1 MDKVRVFEAFCGYGS
16 QALAL
21 ERLKADYPEKFDFE
35 VVGISDI
42 EKYPLMAYQAL
53 HGHCPNFGDI
63 TKIDWAQVPDFD
75 LFTYSF
81 PCQSISLAGRREGL
95 VEGSGTRSSLLWECK
110 RAISAKKPK
119 WLLMENVEAL
129 TFDKNLPQLQKWL
142 LWLSKMGYNSYS
154 EVLEATDY
162 GVPQKRRRFFCVSV
176 RTDCA
181 PQPYYF
187 PLPIGNGDLQKI
199 FETDVSSTYD
209 VKDNWFERV
218 KKKHPKDYKKLL
230 SDKFLKACAEGRTN
244 AVVTDWTLKKMEK
257 PTPTDPDSTPTL
269 RSEEGT
275 HGHPKIV
282 FNVGSDFANHK
293 FKVGKINKDCAMCF
307 TAHNGINPDVVF
319 EISNNQLMLQAHPM
333 RGDASYTLTAI
344 NGRGRE
350 ENVYEHVGEFVRVR
364 KLTPREGFRLMGLR
378 DSDIDKIQSWRD
390 EKGKPISDNAQRAMA
405 GNSIVVDVLYH
416 IFRKLYVDTDCEKNQ
431 QIKLF

>member
-16 QALAL
+16 HALAL

-42 EKYPLMAYQAL
+42 EEYPLMAYQAL
-53 HGHCPNFGDI
+53 HGHSPNFGDI
-63 TKIDWAQVPDFD
+63 TKIDWEQVPDFD
-75 LFTYSF
+75 LLTYSF
-81 PCQSISLAGRREGL
+81 PCQSISLAGKKDGL
-95 VEGSGTRSSLLWECK
+95 AEGSGTRSSLLWECK
-110 RAISAKKPK
+110 RAISEKKPK

-129 TFDKNLPQLQKWL
+129 TFKKNLPQLQKWV
-142 LWLSKMGYNSYS
+142 LWLSQMGYNSYS

-176 RTDCA
+176 RTDSA
-181 PQPYYF
+181 PKPYYF

-199 FETDVSSTYD
+199 FEKDVPSTYD

-218 KKKHPKDYKKLL
+218 KEKHPKDYKKLL
-230 SDKFLKACAEGRTN
+230 SYKFLKACAEGRTN
-244 AVVTDWTLKKMEK
+244 VVVTDWTKKKIEH
-257 PTPTDPDSTPTL
+257 PYPIVTDRAPTL
-269 RSEEGT
+269 NREEGSN
-275 HGHPKIV
+275 GHVKIV
-282 FNVGSDFANHK
+282 LNVSNDLAN
-293 FKVGKINKDCAMCF
+293 
-307 TAHNGINPDVVF
+307 HNGINPDVVF
-319 EISNNQLMLQAHPM
+319 EISNNQLMRQSHPM
-333 RGDASYTLTAI
+333 RSDASYTLQAI

-350 ENVYEHVGEFVRVR
+350 ENVYEHIGEFIRVR

-378 DSDIDKIQSWRD
+378 DSDIDKIQAWRD
-390 EKGKPISDNAQRAMA
+390 EKGNSISENAQRAMA

-416 IFRKLYVDTDCEKNQ
+416 IFRKLYVDIGCEQNQ

>member
-81 PCQSISLAGRREGL
+81 PCQSISLAGRKEGL
-95 VEGSGTRSSLLWECK
+95 AEGSGTRSSLLWECK
-110 RAISAKKPK
+110 RAISSKKPK

-187 PLPIGNGDLQKI
+187 PLPIGKGDLQKI
-199 FETDVSSTYD
+199 FEKDVPSTYD

-244 AVVTDWTLKKMEK
+244 AVVTDWAEKKMEK
-257 PTPTDPDSTPTL
+257 PTLTDPDSSPTL

-282 FNVGSDFANHK
+282 FNVSNDFANHK
-293 FKVGKINKDCAMCF
+293 FTSKSDKDKANCC
-307 TAHNGINPDVVF
+307 TAHNSINPDIVF
-319 EISNNQLMLQAHPM
+319 EE
-333 RGDASYTLTAI
+333 T
-344 NGRGRE
+344 
-350 ENVYEHVGEFVRVR
+350 VYEHIGEFIRVR

-390 EKGKPISDNAQRAMA
+390 EKGNPISDNAQRAMA

-416 IFRKLYVDTDCEKNQ
+416 IFRKLYVDTDCEPNQ
-431 QIKLF
+431 QMKLF

>member
-1 MDKVRVFEAFCGYGS
+1 MEKVRVFEAFCGYGS

-42 EKYPLMAYQAL
+42 DKYPLMAYQAL

-63 TKIDWAQVPDFD
+63 TKIDWEQVPDFD

-81 PCQSISLAGRREGL
+81 PCQSISLAGKKEGL
-95 VEGSGTRSSLLWECK
+95 AEGSGTRSSLLWECK

-119 WLLMENVEAL
+119 WLLMENVEAI

-154 EVLEATDY
+154 EVLEATNY

-176 RTDCA
+176 RTDCV
-181 PQPYYF
+181 PSPYYF
-187 PLPIGNGDLQKI
+187 PLPTGNGDLQKI
-199 FETDVSSTYD
+199 FEKDVPSAYD
-209 VKDNWFERV
+209 VKDDWFERV

-244 AVVTDWTLKKMEK
+244 AVVTDWTKKKIER
-257 PTPTDPDSTPTL
+257 PSPTDPDSAPTL

-275 HGHPKIV
+275 HGHPQI
-282 FNVGSDFANHK
+282 
-293 FKVGKINKDCAMCF
+293 
-307 TAHNGINPDVVF
+307 VF
-319 EISNNQLMLQAHPM
+319 EISNNQLMSYSHPM
-333 RGDASYTLTAI
+333 RRDASYTLTKI

-350 ENVYEHVGEFVRVR
+350 ENVYEHISEFIRVR
-364 KLTPREGFRLMGLR
+364 KLTPREGFHLMGLR
-378 DSDIDKIQSWRD
+378 DSDIDKIQTWRD
-390 EKGKPISDNAQRAMA
+390 EKGKPISANAQREMA

-416 IFRKLYVDTDCEKNQ
+416 IFRKLYVDIGCEPNQ

>member
-63 TKIDWAQVPDFD
+63 TKIDWEQVPDFD

-81 PCQSISLAGRREGL
+81 PCQSISLAGKKDGL
-95 VEGSGTRSSLLWECK
+95 AEGSGTRSSLLWECQ

-181 PQPYYF
+181 PKPYYF

-199 FETDVSSTYD
+199 FEKDVTSAYD
-209 VKDNWFERV
+209 VKENWFERV

-257 PTPTDPDSTPTL
+257 PTPVDPDSAPTL
-269 RSEEGT
+269 RSEEGM
-275 HGHPKIV
+275 HGHPKI
-282 FNVGSDFANHK
+282 
-293 FKVGKINKDCAMCF
+293 
-307 TAHNGINPDVVF
+307 VF
-319 EISNNQLMLQAHPM
+319 EISNNQLMLQSHPM
-333 RGDASYTLTAI
+333 RGDASYTLTTI

-350 ENVYEHVGEFVRVR
+350 ENVYEHIGEFIRVR

-390 EKGKPISDNAQRAMA
+390 ERGKPIPDNAQRSMA

-416 IFRKLYVDTDCEKNQ
+416 IFRKLYIGTGCEPNQ

>member
-63 TKIDWAQVPDFD
+63 TKIDWEQVPDFD

-81 PCQSISLAGRREGL
+81 PCQSISLAGRKEGL
-95 VEGSGTRSSLLWECK
+95 AEGSGTRSSLLWECK

-129 TFDKNLPQLQKWL
+129 TFDKNIPQLQKWL

-176 RTDCA
+176 RTDCN

-199 FETDVSSTYD
+199 FETDVPSTYD
-209 VKDNWFERV
+209 VKDDWFERL

-244 AVVTDWTLKKMEK
+244 AVMTDWAEKKMER
-257 PTPTDPDSTPTL
+257 PSNTDPDSSPTL
-269 RSEEGT
+269 RSEEGM
-275 HGHPKIV
+275 HGHPKI
-282 FNVGSDFANHK
+282 
-293 FKVGKINKDCAMCF
+293 
-307 TAHNGINPDVVF
+307 VF
-319 EISNNQLMLQAHPM
+319 EISNNQLMIQSHPM
-333 RGDASYTLTAI
+333 RSDASYTLTAI

-350 ENVYEHVGEFVRVR
+350 ENVYEHLGEFIRVR

-390 EKGKPISDNAQRAMA
+390 EKGKPISDNAQRSMA

-416 IFRKLYVDTDCEKNQ
+416 IFRKLYVDTGSEPNQ

>member
-1 MDKVRVFEAFCGYGS
+1 MDKVRVFEAFSGYGS

-21 ERLKADYPEKFDFE
+21 ERLKTDYPEKFDFE

-63 TKIDWAQVPDFD
+63 TKIDWEQVPDFD

-81 PCQSISLAGRREGL
+81 PCQSISLVGRREGL

-176 RTDCA
+176 RTDCD

-199 FETDVSSTYD
+199 FEKDVPSTYD
-209 VKDNWFERV
+209 VKDDWFERV

-230 SDKFLKACAEGRTN
+230 SDKFLKACAEGCTN
-244 AVVTDWTLKKMEK
+244 AVLTDWTKKKMER
-257 PTPTDPDSTPTL
+257 PQPTDPDSSPTL
-269 RSEEGT
+269 RSEEGM
-275 HGHPKIV
+275 HVHPKI
-282 FNVGSDFANHK
+282 
-293 FKVGKINKDCAMCF
+293 
-307 TAHNGINPDVVF
+307 VF
-319 EISNNQLMLQAHPM
+319 EISNNQLMIQAHPM
-333 RGDASYTLTAI
+333 RGDASYTLTTI

-350 ENVYEHVGEFVRVR
+350 ENVYEHIGEFIRVR

-390 EKGKPISDNAQRAMA
+390 EKGKPISDNAQRSMA

-416 IFRKLYVDTDCEKNQ
+416 IFRKLYVDTDCEPNQ

>member
-63 TKIDWAQVPDFD
+63 TKIDWEQVPDFD

-81 PCQSISLAGRREGL
+81 PCQSISLAGKKDGL
-95 VEGSGTRSSLLWECK
+95 AEGSGTRSSLLWECK

-181 PQPYYF
+181 PHPYYF

-199 FETDVSSTYD
+199 FEKDVPSAYD
-209 VKDNWFERV
+209 VKENWFERV

-230 SDKFLKACAEGRTN
+230 SEKFLKACAEGRTN
-244 AVVTDWTLKKMEK
+244 AVVTDWTIKKMEK
-257 PTPTDPDSTPTL
+257 PTPTDPDSAPTL
-269 RSEEGT
+269 RSEEGM
-275 HGHPKIV
+275 HGHPKI
-282 FNVGSDFANHK
+282 
-293 FKVGKINKDCAMCF
+293 
-307 TAHNGINPDVVF
+307 VF
-319 EISNNQLMLQAHPM
+319 EISNNQLMLQARPM

-350 ENVYEHVGEFVRVR
+350 ENVYEHIGEFIRVR

-378 DSDIDKIQSWRD
+378 DSDIDKIQSWRN
-390 EKGKPISDNAQRAMA
+390 ERGKPIPDNAQRSMA

-416 IFRKLYVDTDCEKNQ
+416 IFRKLYIGTDCEPNQ